1 MFIKGIDK
9 QTKGISESM
18 IVSLT
23 GSIDI
28 NKMSALADTFTKKNK

>member
-9 QTKGISESM
+9 QTKGISKSM

-23 GSIDI
+23 GNIDI
-28 NKMSALADTFTKKNK
+28 NKLSALADTFTEKNK